1 MIKEELSEL
10 ERVSSTVNLLQKHVS
25 SLKENN
31 IALQKKCS
39 DLELSIDNNE
49 HYSRRTCLRITN
61 IPCEEKETSEEVLKK
76 EKTIKEEAEVYTPE
90 ETIDR
95 AHRVGP
101 KKNKNQ
107 AIIVNFS
114 TFRHR
119 TLFYRTRKKLSNG
132 IKLHTDLTKKRFNLL
147 LDVQSFTQGKENV
160 KYVNADINCNW
171 RIRLVTMVK
180 KSFVQRASW
189 KVCFQSNHYHFLFFL
204 FFFFEVILS

>member
-10 ERVSSTVNLLQKHVS
+10 ERVSSPVNLLQKHVS
-25 SLKENN
+25 SLKESN

-76 EKTIKEEAEVYTPE
+76 VKKLIKEEAEVGIPE

-95 AHRVGP
+95 SHRAGP
-101 KKNKNQ
+101 KKNKKQ
-107 AIIVNFS
+107 AIIVKFS

-119 TLFYRTRKKLSNG
+119 TLFYRARKELKNG
-132 IKLHTDLTKKRFNLL
+132 IKLHIDVTKKRFNLL
-147 LDVQSFTQGKENV
+147 HDAQSFIQGRENV
-160 KYVNADINCNW
+160 KYIYADINYNLK
-171 RIRLVTMVK
+171 IRFSQNGK
-180 KSFVQRASW
+180 KIFPLMGEMESMFP
-189 KVCFQSNHYHFLFFL
+189 
-204 FFFFEVILS
+204 E